1 MKQTINYLRPAL
13 IFLGISTILFGVIYP
28 VFSTLLLQG
37 IFPKTSNAN
46 LIVGKVGKV
55 LGSSLIG
62 QNFTNPK
69 YFWGRISATSPVYNA
84 SASSGSNLGVNNPNL
99 LKAVKERAELLRSY
113 ATDKNKA
120 IPVDLVT
127 ASSSGL
133 DPHISISG
141 ANYQIQ
147 RVAKYRN
154 LPEKKVKEL
163 VEKYT
168 QKRQFGILGE
178 PRVNVLKL
186 NLALDE
192 KI

>member
-1 MKQTINYLRPAL
+1 MKQTINYLRPTL
-13 IFLGISTILFGVIYP
+13 IFLALSTLLFGVIYP
-28 VFSTLLLQG
+28 VFSTLLLQV
-37 IFPKTSNAN
+37 IFPKTSNAS
-46 LIVGKVGKV
+46 LIVGKDGKV

-99 LKAVKERAELLRSY
+99 LKLVKERAELLRSY

-141 ANYQIQ
+141 ANYQIG

>member
-1 MKQTINYLRPAL
+1 MKQTINYLRPA
-13 IFLGISTILFGVIYP
+13 IVFLCISTLLFGVIYP

-37 IFPKTSNAN
+37 IFPKASNAN
-46 LIVGKVGKV
+46 LIVGKDGKV

-99 LKAVKERAELLRSY
+99 LKAVKERAELLRRY

>member
-13 IFLGISTILFGVIYP
+13 IFLGISTLLFGVIYP

-46 LIVGKVGKV
+46 LIVGKDGKV

-62 QNFTNPK
+62 QNFTSPK
-69 YFWGRISATSPVYNA
+69 YFWGRVSATSPVYNA

-99 LKAVKERAELLRSY
+99 LKIVKERAELLRRY

-127 ASSSGL
+127 ASGSGL

-141 ANYQIQ
+141 ANYQIG
-147 RVAKYRN
+147 RIAKYRN

>member
-13 IFLGISTILFGVIYP
+13 IFLGISTLLFGIIYP

-46 LIVGKVGKV
+46 LIVGKDGKV

-69 YFWGRISATSPVYNA
+69 YFWGRVSATSPVYNA

-99 LKAVKERAELLRSY
+99 LKIVKERAELLRRY

-127 ASSSGL
+127 ASGSGL

>member
-1 MKQTINYLRPAL
+1 MKQTINYLRPTL
-13 IFLGISTILFGVIYP
+13 VFLSISTLLFGVIYP

-37 IFPKTSNAN
+37 IFPKASNAS
-46 LIVGKVGKV
+46 LIVGKDGKV

-99 LKAVKERAELLRSY
+99 LKLVKERAELLRNY

-120 IPVDLVT
+120 IPLDLVT
-127 ASSSGL
+127 ASGSGL

-147 RVAKYRN
+147 RVAKYRK